1 MNQLYI
7 WPEQKQKKMKTP
19 EQIAKITTD
28 HLSEV
33 VELMYYEGIESLM
46 YNGNMVYVYGDGTYE
61 VSDGLTENEP
71 R

>member
-1 MNQLYI
+1 
-7 WPEQKQKKMKTP
+7 MKTK
-19 EQIAKITTD
+19 QMKTAKVTTD
-28 HLSEV
+28 HLAEV

-61 VSDGLTENEP
+61 VAKK